1 MWGDGSPTREFL
13 YVEDAAKAVL
23 LATERYNK
31 SEPVNLGSDLEI
43 PIKDLAEL
51 IAKFCGF
58 KGKIRWDK
66 SKPDGQ
72 PRRRL
77 DTSRA
82 EREFGFKT
90 KMDFEEGLKRTIE
103 WYKRSK

>member
-1 MWGDGSPTREFL
+1 
-13 YVEDAAKAVL
+13 VEDAAEGIL

-43 PIKDLAEL
+43 SIQDLAEL
-51 IAKFCGF
+51 IGRLTGF
-58 KGKIRWDK
+58 KGKIIWDK

-77 DTSRA
+77 NTTRA
-82 EREFGFKT
+82 EREFGFKAR
-90 KMDFEEGLKRTIE
+90 MDFAEGLKRTIE
-103 WYKRSK
+103 WYRNITKGRERK